1 MWFQWSSQKRQIHRD
16 RNQIKK
22 LLEAERSEEWGMI
35 ADGHVFLFEGDEN
48 ILELDGDDG
57 MILGIY

>member
-1 MWFQWSSQKRQIHRD
+1 
-16 RNQIKK
+16 
-22 LLEAERSEEWGMI
+22 MI